1 MISRIRLLVAALW
14 AGSLWAVGYVVAP
27 TLFAT
32 LSDRVLA
39 GTIAASIFNIE
50 AWVSVGCALAM
61 LVLIWLG
68 SGASAGGGIFASAA
82 ANSAAQARRV
92 VVAIVVTMLGCTL
105 VTHFGLQPMM
115 AGLRAAAGPGGVM
128 ESAAKNQFGLLH
140 GIASGIYLVQ
150 SLLAAWLVVKQ

>member
-1 MISRIRLLVAALW
+1 MVSRIRLLVATLW
-14 AGSLWAVGYVVAP
+14 AGSLWTVGYLAAP

-39 GTIAASIFNIE
+39 GTIAASLFRIE
-50 AWVSVGCALAM
+50 SWLSIACALAL

-68 SGASAGGGIFASAA
+68 NGTAAGGGIFASAA

-92 VVAIVVTMLGCTL
+92 VVAIVVAMLGCTL
-105 VTHFGLQPMM
+105 VSHFGLQPMM
-115 AGLRAAAGPGGVM
+115 ASLRAAAGPGGVM
-128 ESAAKNQFGLLH
+128 ESAAKGQFGMLH
-140 GIASGIYLVQ
+140 GVASGIYLVQ